1 MKREG
6 EEEAGAIVGV
16 ATAAEVFEALTV
28 RDQGQNQFLSL
39 IQAAG
44 GSQNQNQNLD
54 HYQNQRIQEASPLV
68 QDQYQG
74 VEAEAGA
81 KLVIN

>member
-44 GSQNQNQNLD
+44 GSQNQNQD
-54 HYQNQRIQEASPLV
+54 HYQNRRFQEASHLV

-81 KLVIN
+81 KLVIK